1 MDIKFNEVG
10 FDEFLG
16 AFKKEAVNKNKAK
29 GAKDAKGKSFEKWI
43 AEKTNGK
50 VTRPSSDQN
59 KQGTE
64 IAVSTFLKYVHGT
77 DSSASKETKKWAER
91 EYAKFFKEWKKE
103 NEGKTDEKQ
112 KGGDKATEGGQAG
125 STEEQQASQPTKEE
139 VAQQQ
144 RGEAVAKS
152 KEKGVDSLTEEEKED
167 VVAEEP
173 NSSAAQAVQ
182 TSPSSK
188 QNPKIPASEP
198 KKTDSVAD
206 LSYKLSLSQIGL
218 GDEDSSQLDGRVID
232 AIKEQNSNIQDG
244 YLFRDKLTLEANT
257 RKDMGAYGL
266 DKIVITVKGV
276 NTNLLKA
283 LDNAGVDMDYD
294 RTPFELV
301 TELSKLDLSPEDL
314 AGYSSIILSNGNPA
328 LKEVVDKAFDSTN
341 NSDQINFMSMLENHL
356 AISDN
361 EKRKEALKNIKK
373 LDDSAFG
380 DEEDQAWAMIG
391 KEIGEDT
398 LKDMGFTDKSSP
410 AEKRLFMKEYYDQSL
425 TAAKRL
431 RSTTNPK
438 ALDVILDVLATE
450 IDGGDSRIMSM
461 ASGGNLYKATIDG
474 QIVDANPHYYTEE
487 YFESKKKDLADL
499 KKAIAD
505 KKKSL
510 DQDDN
515 EEVKALNQ
523 KIEDIKN
530 RNITQ
535 LDTSIPHNLIVFYQ
549 RFPERLRS
557 ETSLSASQKKNLGA
571 YIREVGEQ
579 DDALSEAEQEL
590 DSVKAIL
597 KQKKDEEMAKLD
609 KLKKEVEDTE
619 SRTGKLEKA
628 MVNIRKKKV
637 EIENKIKNFNGKG
650 TANRFKIDGQ
660 PATFDQAVAAKH
672 LPALALKVQ
681 SIQGKMYNGKP
692 LLEAV
697 KAGDKDAIA
706 DKKIYLDYHASVLA
720 RKEELDTKAKS
731 KGLSDKEKDE
741 LKKASSRMDE
751 LVKKNE
757 DGNLTDEEL
766 DEVDQLG
773 ARIDELEGKQRLTKE
788 EEEELD
794 LYNKQGVKAENLT
807 PQQKATKALHSKL
820 KHHQYNPLSITK
832 GVGQGLDDKAKT
844 AEVMGK
850 LVGTYNTMGN
860 GELSMALKDIR
871 SKTDKFKDREDLSK
885 EEQEEKETLEMALD
899 SISIIAQSRG
909 LPLPQGRIP
918 IDPQLMRFLDD
929 DEKLI
934 PPEKK
939 KDALAAIGILARG
952 VEVIDNKTGKPITD
966 INKAAKQRASD
977 QLGEVMKLMSNQAF
991 AEFFDDLDREGK
1003 TTLGLRAEMLE
1014 DDFCLEKKGG
1024 ACIRRL
1030 TREEKQKIR
1039 DDMQNQYMAL
1049 VELTPDFFAPGVS
1062 TKEYLRDS
1070 SQYTSKKEKGNLS
1083 LDTTP
1088 QEFFETE
1095 YKKNKS
1101 KGGYGD
1107 EDEEEGARPSWLNR
1121 LDEQMVNE
1129 VKSTRDSLKQKG
1141 DKSLANAT
1149 LWQSDAV
1156 TNAIN
1161 DMDAIFDKQTKG
1173 KPLSSE
1179 DVKKLEESKEY
1190 LDKILHKEV
1199 GKAKGMSKEDKAMLK
1214 KLTEELKELMKEPD
1228 SQAKS
1233 RKIDE
1238 KWTQKKKLLDKNGF
1252 DTSKLKKPIPK
1263 DKDTQQAGASR
1274 SGDLYGGEED
1284 FDVELPFSRRVSSSN
1299 SFIPK
1304 PLTYYGVNTMKKTAY
1319 VDYQG
1324 RAQLF
1329 KPGMSVYH
1337 TINGDPSLSGIVR
1350 AVYPAIGM
1358 VDVQFPMGDQRLP
1371 VEDVMIARDIP
1382 LDPLLDK
1389 ASIPGGVS
1397 TQPVSAGAVR
1407 VASLYLN
1414 RLKGR
1419 Y

>member
-1 MDIKFNEVG
+1 M
-10 FDEFLG
+10 
-16 AFKKEAVNKNKAK
+16 
-29 GAKDAKGKSFEKWI
+29 
-43 AEKTNGK
+43 
-50 VTRPSSDQN
+50 
-59 KQGTE
+59 
-64 IAVSTFLKYVHGT
+64 
-77 DSSASKETKKWAER
+77 
-91 EYAKFFKEWKKE
+91 
-103 NEGKTDEKQ
+103 
-112 KGGDKATEGGQAG
+112 
-125 STEEQQASQPTKEE
+125 
-139 VAQQQ
+139 
-144 RGEAVAKS
+144 
-152 KEKGVDSLTEEEKED
+152 
-167 VVAEEP
+167 
-173 NSSAAQAVQ
+173 
-182 TSPSSK
+182 
-188 QNPKIPASEP
+188 
-198 KKTDSVAD
+198 
-206 LSYKLSLSQIGL
+206 
-218 GDEDSSQLDGRVID
+218 
-232 AIKEQNSNIQDG
+232 
-244 YLFRDKLTLEANT
+244 
-257 RKDMGAYGL
+257 
-266 DKIVITVKGV
+266 
-276 NTNLLKA
+276 
-283 LDNAGVDMDYD
+283 
-294 RTPFELV
+294 
-301 TELSKLDLSPEDL
+301 
-314 AGYSSIILSNGNPA
+314 
-328 LKEVVDKAFDSTN
+328 
-341 NSDQINFMSMLENHL
+341 
-356 AISDN
+356 
-361 EKRKEALKNIKK
+361 
-373 LDDSAFG
+373 
-380 DEEDQAWAMIG
+380 
-391 KEIGEDT
+391 
-398 LKDMGFTDKSSP
+398 
-410 AEKRLFMKEYYDQSL
+410 
-425 TAAKRL
+425 
-431 RSTTNPK
+431 
-438 ALDVILDVLATE
+438 
-450 IDGGDSRIMSM
+450 
-461 ASGGNLYKATIDG
+461 
-474 QIVDANPHYYTEE
+474 
-487 YFESKKKDLADL
+487 
-499 KKAIAD
+499 
-505 KKKSL
+505 
-510 DQDDN
+510 
-515 EEVKALNQ
+515 
-523 KIEDIKN
+523 
-530 RNITQ
+530 
-535 LDTSIPHNLIVFYQ
+535 
-549 RFPERLRS
+549 
-557 ETSLSASQKKNLGA
+557 
-571 YIREVGEQ
+571 
-579 DDALSEAEQEL
+579 
-590 DSVKAIL
+590 
-597 KQKKDEEMAKLD
+597 
-609 KLKKEVEDTE
+609 
-619 SRTGKLEKA
+619 
-628 MVNIRKKKV
+628 
-637 EIENKIKNFNGKG
+637 
-650 TANRFKIDGQ
+650 
-660 PATFDQAVAAKH
+660 
-672 LPALALKVQ
+672 
-681 SIQGKMYNGKP
+681 
-692 LLEAV
+692 
-697 KAGDKDAIA
+697 
-706 DKKIYLDYHASVLA
+706 
-720 RKEELDTKAKS
+720 
-731 KGLSDKEKDE
+731 
-741 LKKASSRMDE
+741 
-751 LVKKNE
+751 
-757 DGNLTDEEL
+757 
-766 DEVDQLG
+766 
-773 ARIDELEGKQRLTKE
+773 
-788 EEEELD
+788 
-794 LYNKQGVKAENLT
+794 
-807 PQQKATKALHSKL
+807 
-820 KHHQYNPLSITK
+820 TK
-832 GVGQGLDDKAKT
+832 GVGDGLDDKAKT

-871 SKTDKFKDREDLSK
+871 SKTDKFKDRKTEELSK

-1179 DVKKLEESKEY
+1179 DVKKLEESKED

-1214 KLTEELKELMKEPD
+1214 KLTEELKDLMKEPED
-1228 SQAKS
+1228 KRNYRQ
-1233 RKIDE
+1233 IEE

-1263 DKDTQQAGASR
+1263 DKDTQSGDYGSTG
-1274 SGDLYGGEED
+1274 GDLYKDTQFGPEGEGEEYN
-1284 FDVELPFSRRVSSSN
+1284 FSPPSGLRRASSSN

-1337 TINGDPSLSGIVR
+1337 TLNGDPSLSGIVR

>member
-16 AFKKEAVNKNKAK
+16 AFKKEAVNKQKAK

-43 AEKTNGK
+43 KEKTNGK
-50 VTRPSSDQN
+50 ITRPSSDQN

-64 IAVSTFLKYVHGT
+64 IAVSTFLKYVHGQ
-77 DSSASKETKKWAER
+77 DASASKETKKWAER
-91 EYAKFFKEWKKE
+91 EYAKFFKEWQKE

-125 STEEQQASQPTKEE
+125 ATEEQQASQPTKEE
-139 VAQQQ
+139 VAQQKRQ
-144 RGEAVAKS
+144 EAVDKAQ
-152 KEKGVDSLTEEEKED
+152 EKGVDSLNEEEKED

-266 DKIVITVKGV
+266 DKIAITVNGL

-341 NSDQINFMSMLENHL
+341 HSDQINFMSMLENHL

-461 ASGGNLYKATIDG
+461 ASGGNLYKATIEG

-535 LDTSIPHNLIVFYQ
+535 LDTSIPHTLIVFYQ

-557 ETSLSASQKKNLGA
+557 ETSLSDTQKKNLGA
-571 YIREVGEQ
+571 YIKEVSEQ
-579 DDALSEAEQEL
+579 DDDLSEAEQEL
-590 DSVKAIL
+590 DSVKALL

-609 KLKKEVEDTE
+609 KLKKEVVDTE
-619 SRTGKLEKA
+619 NRTGKLEKA
-628 MVNIRKKKV
+628 LEVSRKKKV

-660 PATFDQAVAAKH
+660 PATFEQAVAAKH

-706 DKKIYLDYHASVLA
+706 DKKIYLDYHAGVLA
-720 RKEELDTKAKS
+720 RKEELDTK
-731 KGLSDKEKDE
+731 GDK
-741 LKKASSRMDE
+741 
-751 LVKKNE
+751 
-757 DGNLTDEEL
+757 
-766 DEVDQLG
+766 
-773 ARIDELEGKQRLTKE
+773 LTKE

-807 PQQKATKALHSKL
+807 PQQKATKALHTKL
-820 KHHQYNPLSITK
+820 KHHQYNPLSMTK
-832 GVGQGLDDKAKT
+832 GVGDGLDDKAKT

-1263 DKDTQQAGASR
+1263 DKDTQQAGAYGSTG
-1274 SGDLYGGEED
+1274 GDLYKNTQFGSDDDDEYGFE
-1284 FDVELPFSRRVSSSN
+1284 PFYRGRTASSSN

-1358 VDVQFPMGDQRLP
+1358 VDVQFPMGDQRLA
-1371 VEDVMIARDIP
+1371 VEDLMIARDIP

-1407 VASLYLN
+1407 VASMYLN